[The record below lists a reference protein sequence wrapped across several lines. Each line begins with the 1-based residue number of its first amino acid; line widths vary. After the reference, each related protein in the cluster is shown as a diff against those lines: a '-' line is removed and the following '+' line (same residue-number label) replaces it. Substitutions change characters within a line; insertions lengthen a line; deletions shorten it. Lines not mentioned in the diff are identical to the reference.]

1 MNRHRTAVF
10 GILSCL
16 MALGFSDTAVAQNIT
31 ASPMTLTFMSVPT
44 GTLSAAQT
52 VQVTTTN
59 STTVI
64 VSVNQPWLV
73 VSGGQRSFNTS
84 GGTPTNVPVQVD
96 ARGLA
101 PSQTPYG
108 GTITFTISGA
118 SVTAAVNVSATVTSN
133 SALSAS
139 PSSLM
144 FTATQGANV
153 GNPQSQTV
161 TISSSAG
168 TLNYTSTVQTQSGSG
183 NWLLLTNPSG
193 TTGSGTGITVSVNPA
208 GLTPATYTGTITVQS
223 ATTADSVQIPVTLT
237 VTANA
242 TLSVSPT
249 TFQPFLYQINQAVP
263 PAQQLTLTASSGSV
277 TYSISTSS
285 SATWLIVNPPS
296 GTANPTSTVTLS
308 VNPSGL
314 NPGVYSTSLIITPS
328 GGSSLA
334 GIPVQLV
341 VSNNPLLKLSTNV
354 LSFSASFAGQNPADQ
369 QVQVTTTGGAGSVGF
384 TFSSDS
390 SWLTATSSGST
401 TPATLTIHANSQGLQ
416 VGTYTGTI
424 TVRPTNG
431 DQYSE
436 SIVVTLTVGNVSTL
450 VAGPPALMFSYETS
464 QTPPPA
470 QVVQL
475 TSLGQPASFT
485 VATSTGGTCGA
496 NWLQETPTSG
506 TTPATITV
514 SVITTGLQP
523 GLCSGTITVSYN
535 SGSGNTSL
543 SIPVTLQIASTP
555 LLNIGFPSTPNGFGL
570 EVVQQNSGS
579 ITRTLSLTSTD
590 PNSPVSFNVSAA
602 SASNWLFVTPS
613 GNATTPQNV
622 SVLITP
628 SGLSPGTYTG
638 TITIG
643 SGASSPPS
651 LLANVSIPIT
661 LVVNPNV
668 TVAVSPTGPLSFTMA
683 QNGPVP
689 AAQTLT
695 LTSSGGSGAT
705 FSATVQQVTGGTWV
719 QVSPTSGS
727 ANGQISVSL
736 IPQAVAAL
744 SQGTYTNQITLAFQN
759 AATSPITITVNLT
772 VGPPQTVMVSTS
784 SLSFSYQM
792 GSGQLPASQTLQVTS
807 TGGPV
812 QVSVGTTSTGG
823 WLAASP
829 SSGNT
834 PLPVS
839 VQVNPQGLAAGT
851 FNGTVSIS
859 AAGVLANPINVTV
872 TLTVSAQPL
881 PMPASVTSSASN
893 VAENAIAPGELI
905 TIKGTQLGPSTAVSF
920 KVNAQGSVD
929 STLGGVQ
936 VLFDNNPGTPIY
948 VSATQINV
956 IVPYEIAGRAFTNIV
971 VVYQTQRSSPIQ
983 QVVANVAPG
992 IFTLNQTGQGQ
1003 GAVVN
1008 QNGTINGPPGGVATP
1023 GGVVPTTPAS
1033 AGTVI
1038 AVYATGG
1045 GQTDP
1050 ASATGS
1056 VAPTT
1061 SLRPLPVPVSVTIGG
1076 QPAIVTFAGS
1086 APGLVSGVLQ
1096 VNCQVPPNITG
1107 NNLPLV
1113 LTINGAPTTMGV
1125 TVAVQ

>member
-1 MNRHRTAVF
+1 
-10 GILSCL
+10 
-16 MALGFSDTAVAQNIT
+16 
-31 ASPMTLTFMSVPT
+31 
-44 GTLSAAQT
+44 
-52 VQVTTTN
+52 
-59 STTVI
+59 
-64 VSVNQPWLV
+64 
-73 VSGGQRSFNTS
+73 
-84 GGTPTNVPVQVD
+84 
-96 ARGLA
+96 
-101 PSQTPYG
+101 
-108 GTITFTISGA
+108 
-118 SVTAAVNVSATVTSN
+118 VSATVTSA
-133 SALSAS
+133 SLLSTS
-139 PSSLM
+139 PSSLP

-153 GNPQSQTV
+153 GNPQASTV
-161 TISSSAG
+161 TVSSSGG
-168 TLNYTSTVQTQSGSG
+168 TLNYTSTVQTQTGSG
-183 NWLLLTNPSG
+183 NWLLLTNPTG
-193 TTGSGTGITVSVNPA
+193 TTGSGTGITVSVNPS
-208 GLTPATYTGTITVQS
+208 GLIPGTYTGTITVQS
-223 ATTADSVQIPVTLT
+223 TTTADSAQIPVTLT

-249 TFQPFLYQINQAVP
+249 TLQPFLYQINQALP
-263 PAQQLTLTASSGSV
+263 PSQQLTLTSSSGAV
-277 TYSISTSS
+277 AFSTSTS
-285 SATWLIVNPPS
+285 TSATWLTVFPQS
-296 GTANPTSTVTLS
+296 GTANPSQAVTLS

-328 GGSSLA
+328 GGSSLPA
-334 GIPVQLV
+334 IPVQLV

-354 LSFSASFAGQNPADQ
+354 LSFNASFAGQNPSDQ

-401 TPATLTIHANSQGLQ
+401 TPATLTIHSNTQGLQ
-416 VGTYTGTI
+416 VGAYTGTI
-424 TVRPTNG
+424 TLRPTNG
-431 DQYSE
+431 DQYTE
-436 SIVVTLTVGNVSTL
+436 SIVVTLTVGNTSTL
-450 VAGPPALMFSYETS
+450 VAGPPALVFSYETS
-464 QTPPPA
+464 QTPPPS
-470 QVVQL
+470 QFVQL

-485 VATSTGGTCGA
+485 IATSTGGSCGT
-496 NWLQETPTSG
+496 NWLQASPTSG
-506 TTPATITV
+506 TTPATINV

-523 GLCSGTITVSYN
+523 GLCSGTVTVSYN
-535 SGSGNTSL
+535 SGSGNASL
-543 SIPVTLQIASTP
+543 SIPVSLQIASTP
-555 LLNIGFPSTPNGFGL
+555 LLNISFPSTPNGFGL
-570 EVVQQNSGS
+570 EVVQQNSGN
-579 ITRTLSLTSTD
+579 ITRSLSLTSSD
-590 PNSPVSFNVSAA
+590 LNIPVNFNVSAA
-602 SASNWLFVTPS
+602 SGSNWLFVTPS
-613 GNATTPQNV
+613 GNAQTPQNV

-628 SGLSPGTYTG
+628 SGLSPGTYSG

-643 SGASSPPS
+643 PGTSNPPS
-651 LLANVSIPIT
+651 LLSNVSIPIT

-668 TVAVSPTGPLSFTMA
+668 TVTVSPTGPLSFTMA
-683 QNGPVP
+683 LNGPVP
-689 AAQTLT
+689 PAQNLT
-695 LTSSGGSGAT
+695 LTSSGGTGAT
-705 FSATVQQVTGGTWV
+705 FSATVQPVTGGTWV

-727 ANGQISVSL
+727 ANGQIIVSL

-744 SQGTYTNQITLAFQN
+744 SQGAYTSNITLAFQN
-759 AATSPITITVNLT
+759 SATSPITIPVNLT
-772 VGPPQTVMVSTS
+772 VGPPQTVSVNTN
-784 SLSFSYQM
+784 SLTFSYQI
-792 GSGQLPASQTLQVTS
+792 GSGQSPQPQSLQVTS

-823 WLAASP
+823 WLSATP

-859 AAGVLANPINVTV
+859 APGVLANPINVGV

-956 IVPYEIAGRAFTNIV
+956 IAPYEIAGRVRTNIV
-971 VVYQTQRSSPIQ
+971 VVYQNQQSSPIQ

-992 IFTLNQTGQGQ
+992 IFTLNTTGQGQ

-1008 QNGTINGPPGGVATP
+1008 QNGTINGPPSGVATA

-1061 SLRPLPVPVSVTIGG
+1061 LLRPLVVPLSAISATIGG
-1076 QPAIVTFAGS
+1076 QPATVTFAGS
-1086 APGLVSGVLQ
+1086 APGLVSGVMQ
-1096 VNCQVPPNITG
+1096 VNVTVPAGVSG

-1113 LTINGAPTTMGV
+1113 LTINGAPTTLGV